1 MTGTA
6 VGRNF
11 FAAVLSVV
19 AGVWYRSSMS
29 ETFGKRQRA
38 LAQQRKKREKDA
50 RRRQRKEEK
59 ERRGPRLEGE
69 DPDIAGIHPGPQP
82 KPF

>member
-1 MTGTA
+1 MA
-6 VGRNF
+6 
-11 FAAVLSVV
+11 
-19 AGVWYRSSMS
+19 

-38 LAQQRKKREKDA
+38 LAQQKKKREKEA

-59 ERRGPRLEGE
+59 ARREPPPEGV

-82 KPF
+82 KTYW